1 MGWVIGCGAGCA
13 AAGRRSEVGRKTWR
27 TNLSFVDGLARAM
40 PFDDSSVD
48 LVWREHVLQHLTDT
62 QAAIDEIGR
71 VLRPGGRAVLLESDY
86 GTRIVSDLD
95 PDLAAAF

>member
-1 MGWVIGCGAGCA
+1 
-13 AAGRRSEVGRKTWR
+13 
-27 TNLSFVDGLARAM
+27 M

-71 VLRPGGRAVLLESDY
+71 VLRPGGRCCWSLITGRGLF
-86 GTRIVSDLD
+86 RISI
-95 PDLAAAF
+95 PI